1 MSEMDLH
8 EDAAPV
14 GADAGGPGP
23 VLPPTGDRADVE
35 APLADAVEQ
44 RTELLDTADGS
55 PVPVPYEVD
64 PADRAEQQRVVD
76 LDEDDYR

>member
-8 EDAAPV
+8 EDVAPT
-14 GADAGGPGP
+14 GAAGGAGP
-23 VLPPTGDRADVE
+23 ALPPDGERADVE
-35 APLADAVEQ
+35 APPTDTVEQ
-44 RTELLDTADGS
+44 RTDLLDTADGS
-55 PVPVPYEVD
+55 PVPVPDEVD